1 MGYKVIYSQKTDKMV
16 GKRRRAWVQGDKNL
30 EQSHG
35 NKHESWVLSKG
46 AEESTL
52 YQPDSPWT
60 SHTLAL
66 LSNHLNEMRQ

>member
-1 MGYKVIYSQKTDKMV
+1 M
-16 GKRRRAWVQGDKNL
+16 QGDKNL

-52 YQPDSPWT
+52 CQPDSPWT

-66 LSNHLNEMRQ
+66 LSTHLNEMRQ